1 MSQEGVKDF
10 NFILPAEH
18 IHSIS
23 RERLIVADTKDP
35 EYAVLQQFWLLLDN
49 AFHWPNTLWPMEL

>member
-1 MSQEGVKDF
+1 MSQGVEDF

-49 AFHWPNTLWPMEL
+49 AFH